1 MAAIGIW
8 LWSNPSKFGS
18 PIHCDPSLVI
28 VGGSVPFSSRAL
40 RICSLLM
47 YSLLVIPGV
56 NLFLPFLFFLT
67 LHILY
72 NRSRRRHP
80 WFWRQCRHIAC
91 AIRGC
96 PRTLQEFP
104 ETLLWFSDNVFRRQ
118 RLSPSDEE
126 SQIGHNYHPSPS
138 ATQIAHPSTPRLSHS
153 TDSSPFCIHTAFLI
167 VGLVCLAIINII
179 FLVDIELT
187 ISRNRQIQSRE
198 EDNWGFGQVL
208 ALLLLVVPLRDFV
221 TSINDVR
228 RKRREKERQANE
240 TRRNV
245 QKQFEEHLR
254 KAISED
260 TFEGHDF
267 QYWIDQGAEPNTELK
282 GIFVAFDDRRHTL
295 IN

>member
-8 LWSNPSKFGS
+8 LWSNPSEFGS
-18 PIHCDPSLVI
+18 PIHCESYPSLVI
-28 VGGSVPFSSRAL
+28 VGGSVPFSSPAL

-47 YSLLVIPGV
+47 YSLLVIPGL
-56 NLFLPFLFFLT
+56 NLLLPFLFFLT
-67 LHILY
+67 LHVLY

-80 WFWRQCRHIAC
+80 WFWRQCWHIAR
-91 AIRGC
+91 ALRGC
-96 PRTLQEFP
+96 PRTLREFP
-104 ETLLWFSDNVFRRQ
+104 ETLLRNVLRRQ

-126 SQIGHNYHPSPS
+126 SQIGDNHHPSPS
-138 ATQIAHPSTPRLSHS
+138 ATQTAHPSTHP
-153 TDSSPFCIHTAFLI
+153 TDACIHTAFLV

-179 FLVDIELT
+179 FLIDIELT
-187 ISRNRQIQSRE
+187 LSRNRQIQSRE

-228 RKRREKERQANE
+228 RKQREKEQQANE
-240 TRRNV
+240 MRRNV

-267 QYWIDQGAEPNTELK
+267 QYWMDQGAEPNTELK

>member
-1 MAAIGIW
+1 
-8 LWSNPSKFGS
+8 
-18 PIHCDPSLVI
+18 
-28 VGGSVPFSSRAL
+28 
-40 RICSLLM
+40 M
-47 YSLLVIPGV
+47 YSLLAIPGV
-56 NLFLPFLFFLT
+56 NLLLPFLFFLT

-72 NRSRRRHP
+72 NKSRRQHP
-80 WFWRQCRHIAC
+80 WFWRQCWRIAR

-96 PRTLQEFP
+96 PRTIREFP
-104 ETLLWFSDNVFRRQ
+104 ETLLRVSDHVFRRE
-118 RLSPSDEE
+118 RLFPSDEE
-126 SQIGHNYHPSPS
+126 AQIGHNHHPSPS
-138 ATQIAHPSTPRLSHS
+138 ATRIAHPSTPRPSHP

-167 VGLVCLAIINII
+167 VGLVCLAIINVI
-179 FLVDIELT
+179 FLIDIELT

-228 RKRREKERQANE
+228 KKQREKEQQANE

-245 QKQFEEHLR
+245 QKQFGEHLR

-267 QYWIDQGAEPNTELK
+267 QYWIEQGAEPNTELK
-282 GIFVAFDDRRHTL
+282 GIIVAFDHGARNL